1 MRKESF
7 RYHPLSEN
15 ELQILWKKHK
25 FIIESFV
32 LNNKYNTNDIYIN
45 ENIVMSIIAKVD
57 QRRRYFKY
65 FHGLDMSEY
74 KEVALICF
82 WYIKLRPICISQKA
96 LSQDLKVY
104 DAINE
109 KLAVYYLLV
118 SFRCMLEEKNLS
130 TRQLDSLPKKYLNE
144 VIYSF
149 TYRDISKEALILL
162 IIPGLFEP
170 PVRTLRATIPEN
182 ESHIF
187 R

>member
-57 QRRRYFKY
+57 QRRRYYKY

-162 IIPGLFEP
+162 VESIAIFLGLDP
-170 PVRTLRATIPEN
+170 YA
-182 ESHIF
+182 SK
-187 R
+187 